1 MCRLLELLLSVGEED
16 TRLREFNPF
25 PGILTREE
33 RRQAR
38 ELCGYRH

>member
-1 MCRLLELLLSVGEED
+1 MRNLVDVLLNAGEEHG
-16 TRLREFNPF
+16 RLREFNPF
-25 PGILTREE
+25 PGVLTREE

>member
-1 MCRLLELLLSVGEED
+1 VRLK
-16 TRLREFNPF
+16 EFSPF
-25 PGILTREE
+25 AGVLTREE